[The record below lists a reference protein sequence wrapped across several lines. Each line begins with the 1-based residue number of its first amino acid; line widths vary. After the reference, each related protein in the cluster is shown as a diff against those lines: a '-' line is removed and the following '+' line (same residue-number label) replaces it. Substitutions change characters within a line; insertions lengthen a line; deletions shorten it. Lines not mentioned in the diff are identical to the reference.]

1 MRYPMDT
8 CHPERTATRPGVAPV
23 TADPAARPLG
33 ALTTHR
39 ALLDQLLDS
48 WSVAVLELLCEHPA
62 RFNELRRG
70 IPPITQKS
78 LAATLRRLE
87 RNGIVQRTV
96 LSTRPVAV
104 QYRITPLGKT
114 LRAPV
119 DALLGWVD
127 AHAAEVAHARAAF
140 DDDEPSTAAAPPGTP
155 AR

>member
-8 CHPERTATRPGVAPV
+8 WHPERTATRPGVVPV
-23 TADPAARPLG
+23 TADPRPISD
-33 ALTTHR
+33 LTAHR
-39 ALLDQLLDS
+39 ALLDQLLDT

-87 RNGIVQRTV
+87 RNGIVERTV

-119 DALLGWVD
+119 DALLGWIGSHSAD
-127 AHAAEVAHARAAF
+127 VARARAAF
-140 DDDEPSTAAAPPGTP
+140 DDEDGEAGTATGPPPSPD
-155 AR
+155 R

>member
-87 RNGIVQRTV
+87 RKRHRAADGSQHPPRR
-96 LSTRPVAV
+96 RPV
-104 QYRITPLGKT
+104 PHH
-114 LRAPV
+114 APGQDPPRTV

-127 AHAAEVAHARAAF
+127 AHAAEVADARAAF
-140 DDDEPSTAAAPPGTP
+140 DDEPSAAAAPPATP
-155 AR
+155 DR